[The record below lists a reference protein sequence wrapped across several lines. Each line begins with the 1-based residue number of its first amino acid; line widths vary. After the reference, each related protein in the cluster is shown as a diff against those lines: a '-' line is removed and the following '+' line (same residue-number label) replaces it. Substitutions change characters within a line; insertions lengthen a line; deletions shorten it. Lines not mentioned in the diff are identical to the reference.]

1 MHEHRPSRAASRSAS
16 ASPADEPHVDPLPH
30 VDYAALQADLDAL
43 RRELLSSLGPE
54 DHAHLRKLARWGRA
68 CTALG
73 YATGWVAPNPLSAVL
88 LATGSSARWAIVMH
102 HVAHRGLDRVPGVP
116 ERWTS
121 RSFARGARRYVD
133 WLDWI
138 SPDAWRFEHNQL
150 HHYHT
155 GELLDPDLV
164 EHNVEK
170 LRNAD
175 VPLAW
180 KYAAVAFYMVSWKL
194 SYYAPSTFQAWRR
207 GEELKAERRPI
218 TAESMETGE
227 PYHAFFDLRTE
238 QGRAFWKECVLPY
251 GLARF
256 VLAPAA
262 FLPLGPWA
270 AGSVLANTALA
281 ELLTN
286 LHTFL
291 IIVPNHV
298 GDDVHRF
305 EGSPSDRADFYVRQ
319 ILGSANFETGGDLR
333 DFLHGFLNY
342 QIEHHLWPDLPPS
355 AYQRA
360 APRVKAICEKHGVPY
375 VQESVWTRVRK
386 TVDVMV
392 GKASM
397 LRSQPRTRHERRAA
411 PLADAAE

>member
-1 MHEHRPSRAASRSAS
+1 MT
-16 ASPADEPHVDPLPH
+16 VTDPLPH
-30 VDYAALQADLDAL
+30 VDYEAFAADLDAL
-43 RRELLSSLGPE
+43 KRDLLRSLGPA
-54 DHAHLRKLARWGRA
+54 DFAHLRAIARAGQA

-73 YATGWVAPNPLSAVL
+73 YATGWIAPNPLSAIL

-102 HVAHRGLDRVPGVP
+102 HVAHRGLDRIPSVP
-116 ERWTS
+116 EKWRST
-121 RSFARGARRYVD
+121 SFAQGKRRWLD

-138 SPDAWRFEHNQL
+138 SPDAWRFEHNHL

-164 EHNVEK
+164 EHNVEI
-170 LRNAD
+170 LREAD
-175 VPLAW
+175 VPMAL
-180 KYAAVAFYMVSWKL
+180 KHAAVAFYALTWKL
-194 SYYAPSTFQAWRR
+194 SYYAPSTFQTMLR
-207 GEELKAERRPI
+207 AEKLRAEKLPI
-218 TAESMETGE
+218 TAENMLTDE
-227 PYHAFFDLRTE
+227 PYHAMFDPRTE
-238 QGRAFWKECVLPY
+238 DGRRFWKECVLPY

-270 AGSVLANTALA
+270 AASVLANSAMA

-291 IIVPNHV
+291 IIVPNHA

-305 EGSPSDRADFYVRQ
+305 ATTNSDRAEFYVRQ
-319 ILGSANFETGGDLR
+319 ILGSTNFETGGELR
-333 DFLHGFLNY
+333 DFLHGYLNY
-342 QIEHHLWPDLPPS
+342 QIEHHLWPDLPPA

-360 APRVKAICEKHGVPY
+360 APGVKAICEKHGVPY
-375 VQESVWTRVRK
+375 LQESVWTRVRK

-397 LRSQPRTRHERRAA
+397 IRSRPRTKHERRASA
-411 PLADAAE
+411 MADAAE